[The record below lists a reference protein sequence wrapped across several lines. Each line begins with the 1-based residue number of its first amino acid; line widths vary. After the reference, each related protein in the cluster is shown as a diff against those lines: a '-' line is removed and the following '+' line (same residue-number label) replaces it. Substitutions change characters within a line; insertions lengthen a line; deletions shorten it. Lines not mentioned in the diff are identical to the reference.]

1 MECLGGKTNNKNPIV
16 TVIFN
21 NCHQKSG
28 LTIKQKCNKCN
39 VLHIS
44 NLKQISFTQL
54 LSQNRYILCFIHK
67 RLSCFLIIVYSKVQ
81 VIQAQLLIHL
91 YYLICQIKM
100 EQLPVNTE
108 KLSLF
113 PKCSPWNLDIQD
125 AVLHKESNLSLVS
138 AV

>member
-1 MECLGGKTNNKNPIV
+1 MKTNNKNPIV

-54 LSQNRYILCFIHK
+54 LSLESLH
-67 RLSCFLIIVYSKVQ
+67 IIFYSQK
-81 VIQAQLLIHL
+81 
-91 YYLICQIKM
+91 IK
-100 EQLPVNTE
+100 
-108 KLSLF
+108 LF
-113 PKCSPWNLDIQD
+113 SHHCIF
-125 AVLHKESNLSLVS
+125 
-138 AV
+138 